1 MKIKYKSLPF
11 APAGGLASATCAGEA
26 LLPRLEA
33 LAPGSGV
40 RVGGGGGRLPPAARG
55 PLEPRQQ
62 SGSPIVRR

>member
-40 RVGGGGGRLPPAARG
+40 RVGGGGGG
-55 PLEPRQQ
+55 VTT
-62 SGSPIVRR
+62 GG